1 MVVAVDY
8 DYDHVEADVCIQ
20 RIYKTRPSSDHPQ
33 HHILWRVTQRMVPIG
48 WLAPITWEEMLLEGA
63 DGSEDRVE
71 VAIKKEVI
79 D

>member
-1 MVVAVDY
+1 
-8 DYDHVEADVCIQ
+8 
-20 RIYKTRPSSDHPQ
+20 
-33 HHILWRVTQRMVPIG
+33 MVPIG